1 MSLPFLPKVGTPA
14 DPFILTDYNPY
25 PTYSTTAG
33 RTSTSAAL
41 TPGERTLVA
50 IVGGQSLSA
59 NFGQSLYT
67 PANAAK
73 VQNLNIPDNTV
84 YRCVDPVLGATGV
97 DGSYIGRL
105 GDKLIDGGAFDR
117 VIFIPIGIGATS
129 IIQHTPRGNYNHRI
143 IAAALRA
150 KAFGW
155 LDPNANVEAA
165 VLWHQGE
172 GDNVDCTSTAT
183 YVARFLE
190 VQGTLTGRGIDI
202 PWLIAKSTMVAN
214 EVDADIQ
221 AAQDALVNH
230 GANRYAGANIDSLTG
245 STNRQAE
252 GTHLKDAGNDAAAA
266 LWKTAI
272 EAVTGV

>member
-1 MSLPFLPKVGTPA
+1 MFPFAKSGPPP
-14 DPFILTDYNPY
+14 DPFVLTDYNIY

-50 IVGGQSLSA
+50 IVAGQSLSA
-59 NFGQSLYT
+59 NFGVSLYT
-67 PANAAK
+67 PTNSTK
-73 VQNLNIPDNTV
+73 VQNLNIPNNTL

-105 GDKLIDGGAFDR
+105 GDKLIDGGHFAR

-129 IIQHTPRGNYNHRI
+129 ILAHTPAGNYNHRI

-155 LDPNANVEAA
+155 LDPNPDVEAM

-172 GDNVDCTSTAT
+172 GDNVDGTSTAV
-183 YVARFLE
+183 YMSRFLE
-190 VQGTLTGRGIDI
+190 MQGTLTGRGINL
-202 PWLIAKSTMVAN
+202 PWVLAKSTMVAN
-214 EVDADIQ
+214 VVDTDIQ
-221 AAQDALVNH
+221 AAIDGLINN
-230 GANRYAGANIDSLTG
+230 GANRFAGPNIDSLTG
-245 STNRQAE
+245 ATNRQAE
-252 GTHLKDAGNDAAAA
+252 GTHLKDVGNDSAATLWVSPINAAAA
-266 LWKTAI
+266 Y
-272 EAVTGV
+272 